1 MGTVQGATALQGSR
15 DVNIFEYSWQGADG
29 ERSKVQNTEGIT
41 TTARAQKGQ
50 EEKGSETQVRGPP
63 QKGEITLAQP

>member
-1 MGTVQGATALQGSR
+1 MGTVQGTAVLQGSR

-29 ERSKVQNTEGIT
+29 ERLKVQNTEGII
-41 TTARAQKGQ
+41 TTARMQRSQ